1 MRRIIIV
8 ACAVM
13 LSLVLAAGAPAASS
27 SELSINTRV
36 AILENRVTTMQA
48 TLDDLHGVPSQ
59 LARIEEQ
66 IRGLGEKST
75 GTSGTIQ
82 EIGMMLL
89 ALGLGAAS
97 REVFGYRR
105 GSSRRYD
112 DDDVK

>member
-36 AILENRVTTMQA
+36 AILENRMDSMQ
-48 TLDDLHGVPSQ
+48 TSLDDLRSVPSQ

-66 IRGLGEKST
+66 IRSLGEKS
-75 GTSGTIQ
+75 GSNAGILQ
-82 EIGMMLL
+82 E
-89 ALGLGAAS
+89 AGLGAFLAI
-97 REVFGYRR
+97 VGAVVGYVSGRR
-105 GSSRRYD
+105 NG
-112 DDDVK
+112 KG